1 MILQKTNFSKLE
13 ELLVKN
19 EDKIDKEKMVFNIF
33 LNYTENGKLIDK
45 EIEKLV
51 QKVADNINRSPQT
64 VKLLGGKL
72 RIKSTEEFRK
82 FLNQKKERIWMAL
95 QMINDKG
102 LLSMLTKEFEK
113 LTKLDEEKQIEKAF
127 QKECREL
134 LKDTDVY
141 VEKTR
146 ISNDHID
153 MTIYNSREEVEGRSK
168 KSKRELERLNK
179 INQTMGNEGN
189 GLKFL
194 LQSLSL
200 ADLEQIMPEKDMGIR
215 LREIILINA
224 LLKEGKISK
233 EVVEQILLI
242 DNITYDELMALIL
255 KGAISENKIVDLYM
269 QGRIFDVDFEEMLNN
284 GIISHEEFFAAT
296 ELRTQEKLEETSAI
310 KLSPILKNIPNKK
323 DIIIDV
329 ESEKEEDDDWF
340 KANKDNRRKTLIHP
354 AVRYEYLEKLGAK
367 KADVLDIDEDNAFY
381 NYEFFV
387 IPDKNGE
394 LNLNSVVIA
403 ERFYKDKET
412 QDEYALDNET
422 YFFQYKDLMVNSNL
436 SKQEM
441 TKEREK
447 IVFRANHRS
456 GSWAIRVLYNIAQT
470 MASSNFKEIK
480 NKDAKAHRALDELD
494 KIYSHEKLMSI
505 LDLAGEIDD
514 EEKYTYELI
523 DNSFGVKKSNDTND
537 DNDQITM

>member
-179 INQTMGNEGN
+179 IDQTMGDEGN

-412 QDEYALDNET
+412 QDEYALDNAT

-494 KIYSHEKLMSI
+494 KIYSHEKFMSI

>member
-179 INQTMGNEGN
+179 IDQTMGDEGN

-412 QDEYALDNET
+412 QDEYALDNAT